1 MLDIGWSEMAVI
13 ALVALVVIGPKD
25 LPKAMKTVAF
35 WVRKARKLASEFHS
49 GVDQLL
55 REAELEEAR
64 ETIRSAS
71 RMKLDRALEQTI
83 DPTGDVNKALQPPT
97 DADLSTDSSAA
108 PATAEPKLTDSPALP
123 DAAPASPE
131 AATAAEV
138 STPAKAETA

>member
-49 GVDQLL
+49 GVDQLV

-71 RMKLDRALEQTI
+71 RMNLDRALENTV
-83 DPTGDVNKALQPPT
+83 DPTGEVNTALRPPS
-97 DADLSTDSSAA
+97 DADLAPSAPVEATQAVQESAAVASATPDAVA
-108 PATAEPKLTDSPALP
+108 PATAEP
-123 DAAPASPE
+123 
-131 AATAAEV
+131 V
-138 STPAKAETA
+138 KAEPA